1 MRALELKSS
10 APSHGETRQLPL
22 LPVREMVLFPGG
34 HCRLKLRRTGSRQLI
49 AAARKSDGLLAIFA
63 ERYDTSAADG
73 RELCAVGVTARIEK
87 ATTGG
92 HAADPVVVEIT
103 ALERIAV
110 RRILSQEP
118 FWRAEVVPLAEQLPD
133 LANGHW
139 HHSLETLR
147 RDALRLLPHND
158 ERRAL
163 LGSMKDPVRLVDL
176 AAGLVDLN
184 IEEKQDLLEETDV
197 ARRVR
202 ALTAK
207 LESRLE
213 VRELQRRVHAEAGAA
228 LSEGRR
234 RDYLEEQLRVIR
246 RELGENINEGAQL
259 AAELAKRLAHAGVSE
274 PAMIVINRELRRLP
288 HLPAS
293 SAEFSTISEH
303 IEVVCTMPWSMRSTD
318 HLDLNQAR
326 QVLDESHYDLERVK
340 RRLIEHIAVRQL
352 NPEAPFPVICL
363 IGPPGVGKSGL
374 GRSLARAVGR
384 QFGSLHLNGLRD
396 EEEIVGL
403 RCGREAARLGRVM
416 MELQRLGTCNPVLM
430 LEGVDELAGSGD
442 TANALLEII
451 DPRQRKRFV
460 DRYLNVPFDL
470 SDVLVLLSARY
481 LDDIPPLLREH
492 LDVIRVSGYS
502 DEEKMEIARRH
513 LVPRQLKAH
522 GLSAAQ
528 CEFEDGGIARLME
541 DYTREAGVRGL
552 NREIGAMCRAAVDAL
567 VRAPDEKPI
576 KVTPEFVA
584 RLIGPP
590 RFLREAR
597 LATANPGV
605 VTGLAW
611 TSVGGEIMHIEAL
624 KYPGKGMVQLT
635 GQIGT
640 VMRESVHAAM
650 SLIKSRTR
658 TLDLNLNDI
667 LDSDLHVHV
676 PAGAV
681 PKDGPSAGVAM
692 FTALASIFT
701 QRSVRADIAMTGEIT
716 LRGLVLPVGG
726 LKEKILAARHAGIP
740 TIILPKLNDKD
751 LADLPAAVR
760 EGLKLVLVETVDDVL
775 AAALAPAQPPE
786 RPPRKSPRRKT
797 SKAKPLSAAAQP
809 ASS

>member
-1 MRALELKSS
+1 
-10 APSHGETRQLPL
+10 
-22 LPVREMVLFPGG
+22 
-34 HCRLKLRRTGSRQLI
+34 
-49 AAARKSDGLLAIFA
+49 
-63 ERYDTSAADG
+63 
-73 RELCAVGVTARIEK
+73 
-87 ATTGG
+87 
-92 HAADPVVVEIT
+92 
-103 ALERIAV
+103 
-110 RRILSQEP
+110 
-118 FWRAEVVPLAEQLPD
+118 
-133 LANGHW
+133 
-139 HHSLETLR
+139 
-147 RDALRLLPHND
+147 
-158 ERRAL
+158 
-163 LGSMKDPVRLVDL
+163 
-176 AAGLVDLN
+176 
-184 IEEKQDLLEETDV
+184 
-197 ARRVR
+197 
-202 ALTAK
+202 
-207 LESRLE
+207 
-213 VRELQRRVHAEAGAA
+213 
-228 LSEGRR
+228 
-234 RDYLEEQLRVIR
+234 
-246 RELGENINEGAQL
+246 
-259 AAELAKRLAHAGVSE
+259 
-274 PAMIVINRELRRLP
+274 
-288 HLPAS
+288 
-293 SAEFSTISEH
+293 
-303 IEVVCTMPWSMRSTD
+303 
-318 HLDLNQAR
+318 
-326 QVLDESHYDLERVK
+326 
-340 RRLIEHIAVRQL
+340 
-352 NPEAPFPVICL
+352 
-363 IGPPGVGKSGL
+363 
-374 GRSLARAVGR
+374 
-384 QFGSLHLNGLRD
+384 
-396 EEEIVGL
+396 
-403 RCGREAARLGRVM
+403 VM